1 MISGGR
7 CVGTGGGGGSR
18 VGRGG
23 DGTSVAV
30 FTSWE
35 TGVGPGVV
43 GGIESLSAGLEMLV
57 SLAPVV
63 EGRGGNG
70 WLEPGFLRICMLIG
84 LRIFLLCMKS
94 AFSSPLVGCW
104 ARDF

>member
-7 CVGTGGGGGSR
+7 CVGGGGGGGSR

-23 DGTSVAV
+23 DGTSVGV

-35 TGVGPGVV
+35 MGDGARVV
-43 GGIESLSAGLEMLV
+43 GGTETLSAGVETPV
-57 SLAPVV
+57 SLAAIV

-70 WLEPGFLRICMLIG
+70 
-84 LRIFLLCMKS
+84 
-94 AFSSPLVGCW
+94 
-104 ARDF
+104 